1 MKITPLNLL
10 GLSAASLGGLAAW
23 AFLVEPRWIEV
34 NRTRIHIRDLPPEL
48 EGLRIALLTDL
59 HAGEGTPMSVIRRAC
74 RLTMR
79 HRPDLVAITGD
90 LAADDAGGFSE
101 VLHALDGLEAPL
113 GVYAVPGNHDHT
125 VGIEKW
131 QREIGGHPRI
141 RALTNRAI
149 VHTIGAA
156 RLCVAGV
163 DDLSCGDPSLNA
175 LPPPGERDVTVL
187 LAHDP
192 DQAEQA
198 RRAYD
203 RIDLV
208 LSGHTHG
215 GQIRLPFVGALRN
228 PSVRIATRR
237 ASAGDRGRR
246 STSLAGSAPS
256 TSRPASSAAPRSRCS
271 SSPARPARRAAP
283 RGGCAGRSTGCR
295 YIGNESCGASLD
307 ALTAGHVGRG
317 VPAAIVG
324 PVSPGGIMARQTG
337 VVEFFKDDKGFGFI
351 RPDDGGKDVFVH
363 HSAIVMEGFKSLK
376 KGDRV
381 EFEIVE
387 DPKGPRAAD
396 VQKA

>member
-34 NRTRIHIRDLPPEL
+34 NPARIHIRDLPPEL

-175 LPPPGERDVTVL
+175 LPPPGGRDVTVL

-215 GQIRLPFVGALRN
+215 GQIRLPFIGALRN
-228 PSVRIATRR
+228 PSVVYEEGLRR
-237 ASAGDRGRR
+237 RPWTQVYVSRGIGTIHLPARFLCR
-246 STSLAGSAPS
+246 PEVALLELTGAPRPPR
-256 TSRPASSAAPRSRCS
+256 RPAGWV
-271 SSPARPARRAAP
+271 RR
-283 RGGCAGRSTGCR
+283 T
-295 YIGNESCGASLD
+295 
-307 ALTAGHVGRG
+307 V
-317 VPAAIVG
+317 
-324 PVSPGGIMARQTG
+324 
-337 VVEFFKDDKGFGFI
+337 
-351 RPDDGGKDVFVH
+351 
-363 HSAIVMEGFKSLK
+363 
-376 KGDRV
+376 DRLPLHW
-381 EFEIVE
+381 E
-387 DPKGPRAAD
+387 
-396 VQKA
+396 